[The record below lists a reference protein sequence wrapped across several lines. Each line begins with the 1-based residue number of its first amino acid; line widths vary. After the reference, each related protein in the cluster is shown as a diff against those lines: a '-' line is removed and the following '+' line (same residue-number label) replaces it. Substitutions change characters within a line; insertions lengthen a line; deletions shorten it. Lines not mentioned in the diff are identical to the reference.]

1 MNPIAPGWTDSGIE
15 SGVNPIRSTRQP
27 VRRHLGGSILR
38 QPVRIL
44 GWVLACLGVLS
55 SETAVGAEVSP
66 KSAATHWAFQPV
78 QRPRLPDKIHRTPGR
93 VDSPIDRFID
103 ARLHSEGIVATPAA
117 DRIALIRRASFD
129 LIGLPPSPEEVEGF
143 LADTTPQAFTRLVDR
158 LLQSPRY
165 GERWGRHWMD
175 VERYADTAGDN
186 ADYPVPE
193 LHLYRDYILQSIGHD
208 KPYDEFVREQ
218 LAGDILSRQR
228 PRERY
233 AEGVIATS
241 FLALSRR
248 YGTGPFE
255 LWHLTLE
262 NTLETVGQAFMG
274 LNLKCARCHDHKFDP
289 VSTRD
294 YYGLYGIFAGTEFPW
309 AGSEEVQ
316 SKQFN
321 RQKFVPLIPEAEAA
335 PLWDSWREELAA
347 LKVRIDAVEKESP
360 KETADIE
367 SRQKRLTAL
376 KQELRTREKPGVP
389 PGLPVAYAVS
399 EGTPI
404 DVPIH
409 RGGEPGRPG
418 EKVARCVPAAF
429 AGELPFRPAATSS
442 GRLEFA
448 QWLTRAS
455 HPLTARVLV
464 NRLWQHHFGV
474 GLVTTPNNLGLR
486 SDAPV
491 HRELLDYLASEFI
504 ERGWS
509 IQAMH
514 RLIMNSDAYQRS
526 SAEIASSVERDP
538 ANRFHWRFNRQR
550 LDAESLRDA
559 WLSASG
565 ELELERPGAHPFPGP
580 DKWTW
585 TQHTPFKER
594 YETRHRSV
602 YLMTQRFQK
611 HPFLALFDGPDTNN
625 STESRRVSTVPQQAL
640 FAMNNPFIEER
651 ARALAKRVM
660 RAGEADD
667 ARLAGLAALCWQRPL
682 RADETRVLLE
692 GLAQAR
698 AEQTGS
704 VGRDREGI
712 DVEEPWR
719 VLARVFLTSNEFLYV
734 D

>member
-1 MNPIAPGWTDSGIE
+1 MNPISPRLTRNNGEPMRFASSPGTNRVPND
-15 SGVNPIRSTRQP
+15 Q
-27 VRRHLGGSILR
+27 RRERNHTWAKTAGF
-38 QPVRIL
+38 
-44 GWVLACLGVLS
+44 VLASLVFAIFPAMARAGG
-55 SETAVGAEVSP
+55 TNPVST
-66 KSAATHWAFQPV
+66 SHWAFQPV
-78 QRPRLPDKIHRTPGR
+78 QRPHIPERIADTQSAL
-93 VDSPIDRFID
+93 DSPIDRFID
-103 ARLHSEGIVATPAA
+103 ARLRSEGIEAAPAA
-117 DRIALIRRASFD
+117 DRLALIRRASFD
-129 LIGLPPSPEEVEGF
+129 LTGLPPSPEEIQRF
-143 LADTTPQAFTRLVDR
+143 LADTTPQAFSRLVDR
-158 LLQSPRY
+158 LLQSPHY

-175 VERYADTAGDN
+175 VVRYADTAGDN

-193 LHLYRDYILQSIGHD
+193 LHLYRDYIIQSFAND

-218 LAGDILSRQR
+218 LAGDVLSKQR

-262 NTLETVGQAFMG
+262 NTLETIGQAFMG

-321 RQKFVPLIPEAEAA
+321 RQKFVPLVPEAEAA
-335 PLWDSWREELAA
+335 PLWNSWRQELAA
-347 LKVRIDAVEKESP
+347 LKSRIEAVEKETP
-360 KETADIE
+360 KDKAEIDA
-367 SRQKRLTAL
+367 RQKRLNAL
-376 KQELRTREKPGVP
+376 KQDLRTREKPGVP

-399 EGTPI
+399 EGTPT
-404 DVPIH
+404 DVPIQ

-418 EKVARCVPAAF
+418 EKVERCVPSALSGAI
-429 AGELPFRPAATSS
+429 PFKPAAASS

-448 QWLTRAS
+448 QWLTHPD
-455 HPLTARVLV
+455 HPLTARVMV

-486 SDAPV
+486 SDPPA
-491 HRELLDYLASEFI
+491 HRELLDYLASEFVA
-504 ERGWS
+504 RGWS

-514 RLIMNSDAYQRS
+514 RLIMNSAAYQRS
-526 SAEIASSVERDP
+526 SADIVASRERDP
-538 ANRFHWRFNRQR
+538 ANRLHWRFNRQR

-559 WLSASG
+559 WLWASG
-565 ELELERPGAHPFPGP
+565 ELQPGSPGAHPFPGP

-585 TQHTPFKER
+585 TQHTPFKEL
-594 YETRHRSV
+594 YDSRHRSV

-625 STESRRVSTVPQQAL
+625 STESRRVSIVPQQAL
-640 FAMNNPFIEER
+640 FAMNNTFIDER
-651 ARALAKRVM
+651 ARALARRAI
-660 RAGEADD
+660 RAGTGDD
-667 ARLAGLAALCWQRPL
+667 VRLATMASLCWQRPL
-682 RADETRVLLE
+682 RSEETAMLFE
-692 GLAQAR
+692 GLARAR
-698 AEQTGS
+698 AFPVDS
-704 VGRDREGI
+704 PRRDVRALEI
-712 DVEEPWR
+712 EEPWI
-719 VLARVFLTSNEFLYV
+719 VLARVFLTSNEFMYV